1 MEWTPT
7 PTGDDDAAIGPARR
21 WRSHA
26 GHGPSFGPHR
36 LTANRWSG
44 PAPAPLP
51 RFAPM
56 DDDDGLPPSPGP
68 ACSFPIRSSSNRLVE
83 LDGADGE
90 GGGQILRTALTL
102 AMLTGRPF
110 RISRIRANRDRPG
123 LRPQHRSAVMA
134 AAKLSGATVQGAT
147 VGSHALTFR
156 PRPFEPTDLD
166 IDIGTAGSTC
176 LVLQTLA
183 LPIALRADRGVR
195 VSLTGGTFNLKAPSF
210 PFLDRTWRAY
220 LKQMGL
226 DLALAMPEAG
236 FYPQGGGRL
245 DAWIEPGTP
254 RPLIADRRGAL
265 VRISGVAGAC
275 KLDARRV
282 ADRMRDRAV
291 ALLNEA
297 GLDTEI
303 AIDLAH
309 WSGPAPGA
317 AIALVA
323 EHDSETPPSTFVGLG
338 ARGKP
343 AEEVAAEA
351 VAELLDHLH
360 APGQGA
366 VDFHSAD
373 QLLLPLALAEGRSLY
388 TVSRVTEHLRTNIRT
403 IAAFLDRRI
412 LLEEPDDGD
421 GPGRVIVG

>member
-1 MEWTPT
+1 
-7 PTGDDDAAIGPARR
+7 
-21 WRSHA
+21 
-26 GHGPSFGPHR
+26 
-36 LTANRWSG
+36 
-44 PAPAPLP
+44 
-51 RFAPM
+51 M
-56 DDDDGLPPSPGP
+56 DSTHDHDSPPSPKP
-68 ACSFPIRSSSNRLVE
+68 SDDFPIRSSSNRLVE

-134 AAKLSGATVQGAT
+134 AAKLSGATVQGAA
-147 VGSHALTFR
+147 VGSQALTFR
-156 PRPFEPTDLD
+156 PRPFEPADLD

-220 LKQMGL
+220 LKLMGL

-245 DAWIEPGTP
+245 DAWIEHGNP
-254 RPLIADRRGAL
+254 RPLIAESRGAL
-265 VRISGVAGAC
+265 LRISGVAGAC
-275 KLDARRV
+275 KLGSRRV

-297 GLDTEI
+297 GIDAEI
-303 AIDLAH
+303 AIDLAE

-317 AIALVA
+317 ALALVL
-323 EHDSETPPSTFVGLG
+323 EHDGDTPPSTFVGLG

-366 VDFHSAD
+366 VDAHSAD
-373 QLLLPLALAEGRSLY
+373 QLVLPLALAEGRSLY
-388 TVSRVTEHLRTNIRT
+388 TVSHVTEHLRTNIRT
-403 IAAFLDRRI
+403 VAAFLDRRI
-412 LLEEPDDGD
+412 TLDEPDD
-421 GPGRVIVG
+421 GPGRVVIGDRGS

>member
-1 MEWTPT
+1 M
-7 PTGDDDAAIGPARR
+7 DDDED
-21 WRSHA
+21 S
-26 GHGPSFGPHR
+26 
-36 LTANRWSG
+36 LT
-44 PAPAPLP
+44 PLP
-51 RFAPM
+51 R
-56 DDDDGLPPSPGP
+56 P
-68 ACSFPIRSSSNRLVE
+68 AAEFPIRASSNRLVE

-147 VGSHALTFR
+147 VGSQALTFR

-195 VSLTGGTFNLKAPSF
+195 VSLTGGTFNTKAPSY

-220 LKQMGL
+220 LARMGL
-226 DLALAMPEAG
+226 PLALAMPEAG

-254 RPLIADRRGAL
+254 RPLIAERRGAL
-265 VRISGVAGAC
+265 VRISGVAGTC
-275 KLDARRV
+275 KLDQRQV
-282 ADRMRDRAV
+282 AERMRNRAV
-291 ALLNEA
+291 ALLDGAGIEA
-297 GLDTEI
+297 EI

-309 WSGPAPGA
+309 WSGPGPGA
-317 AIALVA
+317 AIALVL
-323 EHDSETPPSTFVGLG
+323 EHDGDAPPSSFVGLG

-360 APGQGA
+360 APGLGA
-366 VDFHSAD
+366 VDAHSAD
-373 QLLLPLALAEGRSLY
+373 QLVLPLALAEGRSVY
-388 TVSRVTEHLRTNIRT
+388 TVSHVTEHLRTNVRT

-412 LLEEPDDGD
+412 VLDEPDH